1 MWWWWWWWTRY
12 FLSMGF
18 IFFRGAWRRCFCF
31 SFFRTPKSPSHGKEV
46 DWTSSLLSALKKS
59 SDFFFGSRS
68 IPRIF
73 EFSRLF
79 PLSLRFADPL
89 CNLGLSPVHI
99 TSCDHT
105 FPRGPATTLVHIRAH
120 FKMAAKCM
128 VYCRLQVLVRA
139 VFVIPINRENHL

>member
-59 SDFFFGSRS
+59 SDFFLAHVQFQGFLNLVDFFPSLYALQIHFATWGFRLSTSRHV
-68 IPRIF
+68 II
-73 EFSRLF
+73 
-79 PLSLRFADPL
+79 LS
-89 CNLGLSPVHI
+89 
-99 TSCDHT
+99 
-105 FPRGPATTLVHIRAH
+105 
-120 FKMAAKCM
+120 
-128 VYCRLQVLVRA
+128 RA
-139 VFVIPINRENHL
+139 VPLPHWSTSEHTLKWLRNAWSTVAYKYW